1 MSPCIPLYKKNLIE
15 VWSGST
21 ADYSQVRV
29 FGCTA
34 YARVNNENLEPR
46 AVKCVFLGYSSGV
59 KSYRLWKPETK
70 KVLYN
75 KNVVFHEVV
84 MFHKIST
91 IGVYDAINFSDVSD
105 DEKQMISVH
114 VEHVEK
120 K

>member
-1 MSPCIPLYKKNLIE
+1 
-15 VWSGST
+15 
-21 ADYSQVRV
+21 
-29 FGCTA
+29 
-34 YARVNNENLEPR
+34 
-46 AVKCVFLGYSSGV
+46 VFLGYSSGV
-59 KSYRLWKPETK
+59 KSYRLWNAETK